1 MYNHLLANSEEVSV
15 QLLDSYF
22 DLIKYN
28 SDILKKNPGSLL
40 EGLKILSGKI
50 EREIKK
56 GDHSQIILNKCWN
69 VIREVG

>member
-1 MYNHLLANSEEVSV
+1 MYNHLLANSEEVSA

-50 EREIKK
+50 ER
-56 GDHSQIILNKCWN
+56 
-69 VIREVG
+69 